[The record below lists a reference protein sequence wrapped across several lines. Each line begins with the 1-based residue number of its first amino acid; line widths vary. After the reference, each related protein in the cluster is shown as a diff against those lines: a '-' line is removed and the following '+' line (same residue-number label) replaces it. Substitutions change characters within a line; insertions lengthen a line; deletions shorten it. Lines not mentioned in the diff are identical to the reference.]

1 MMAPVD
7 AGGIMAISEQALRQA
22 LATIVP
28 DELGTDLVSAG
39 CLRSVAISAAGV
51 QLEIRLGYPCASRL
65 PAYREQID
73 ATLAPL
79 LAGQPLHLHLD
90 WQVQPHRNQQNLPAL
105 DQVSNIIAVS
115 SGKGGVGKSTT
126 AVNLALALQ
135 AEGARVGVLDADV
148 FGPSLP
154 LMLGV
159 PDGVRPKVR
168 DGKLF
173 IPIEAHGLQSMSMGY
188 LVDEGTPV
196 VFRGPKAS
204 GALLQL
210 VEQTLWDHLD
220 YLIVDM
226 PPGTGDIQLTLAQ
239 RVPVAGAVVVTTPQ
253 DIALLDAIKGIE
265 MFRKTDI
272 RVLGIVEN
280 MAMHVCSQC
289 GHVEHI
295 FGEGGGEKVAA
306 RYDTAL
312 LGSLP
317 LSRSIREQADG
328 GRPTVVAAAD
338 SAEAIAYR
346 QVARRMAARL
356 SLTGAGQRAFPRVRM
371 EH

>member
-1 MMAPVD
+1 MT
-7 AGGIMAISEQALRQA
+7 ISEQAVRQA

-28 DELGTDLVSAG
+28 QELAVDLVSAG
-39 CLRSVAISAAGV
+39 CIHSLQISDSAI
-51 QLEIRLGYPCASRL
+51 QLEVRFGFPCNSRL
-65 PAYREQID
+65 EEYRRQINT
-73 ATLAPL
+73 TLAPL
-79 LAGQPLHLHLD
+79 LGELPLHLRVD
-90 WQVQPHRNQQNLPAL
+90 WQVRPHRAQKDMAAL

-126 AVNLALALQ
+126 TVNLALSLQ

-154 LMLGV
+154 LMMGV
-159 PDGVRPKVR
+159 EDGRRPKLK
-168 DGKLF
+168 DNKLF
-173 IPIEAHGLQSMSMGY
+173 IPIEAHGIQTMSMGY
-188 LVDEGTPV
+188 LVDESTPV
-196 VFRGPKAS
+196 IFRGPKAS

-210 VEQTLWDHLD
+210 VEQTLWQKLD
-220 YLIVDM
+220 YLLIDM

-289 GHVEHI
+289 GHIEHI
-295 FGEGGGEKVAA
+295 FGEGGGEKVAN
-306 RYDTAL
+306 RYDTSL

-317 LSRSIREQADG
+317 LSRTIREQADG
-328 GRPTVVAAAD
+328 GRPTAIAAPE
-338 SAEAIAYR
+338 SAEGQAYR
-346 QVARRMAARL
+346 QVARNMAARL
-356 SLTGAGQRAFPRVRM
+356 SLIGVGQRAFPRVQM
-371 EH
+371 SH

>member
-1 MMAPVD
+1 MT
-7 AGGIMAISEQALRQA
+7 ISEQALRQA
-22 LATIVP
+22 LAAIVP
-28 DELGTDLVSAG
+28 EELGTDMVSAG
-39 CLRSVAISAAGV
+39 CVIRLEVNDAGV
-51 QLEIRLGYPCASRL
+51 QLEVRLGYPCESRL
-65 PAYREQID
+65 ADYQQQIH
-73 ATLAPL
+73 AALEPL
-79 LAGQPLHLHLD
+79 LAGLPLHLRLD
-90 WQVQPHRNQQNLPAL
+90 WQVQPHRAQQNMAAL

-159 PDGVRPKVR
+159 PDGLRPKVSDNR
-168 DGKLF
+168 LF
-173 IPIEAHGLQSMSMGY
+173 IPVEAHGLQTMSMGY
-188 LVDEGTPV
+188 LIDEGTPV

-295 FGEGGGEKVAA
+295 FGEGGGQRVAA

-328 GRPTVVAAAD
+328 GTPTVIAQPD
-338 SAEAIAYR
+338 SAEAAAYR

-356 SLTGAGQRAFPRVRM
+356 SLTGVGQRAFPKVRM

>member
-1 MMAPVD
+1 
-7 AGGIMAISEQALRQA
+7 MAISEQVIRQA

-28 DELGTDLVSAG
+28 QELATDLISAG
-39 CLRSVAISAAGV
+39 CVHRLDVADAGV
-51 QLEIRLGYPCASRL
+51 LLEVRLGFPCDSQLARYQ
-65 PAYREQID
+65 AQISES
-73 ATLAPL
+73 LAPVL
-79 LAGQPLHLHLD
+79 GGVPLHLRVD
-90 WQVQPHRNQQNLPAL
+90 WQALPHRAQQNMAAL

-159 PDGVRPKVR
+159 PEGQRPQVKDGR
-168 DGKLF
+168 LF
-173 IPIEAHGLQSMSMGY
+173 IPIQAHGLQTMSMGY
-188 LVDEGTPV
+188 LIDEGTPV

-220 YLIVDM
+220 YLIIDM

-280 MAMHVCSQC
+280 MAMHVCSSC

-295 FGEGGGEKVAA
+295 FGEGGGARVAE

-317 LSRSIREQADG
+317 LSRAIREQADG
-328 GRPTVVAAAD
+328 GAPTVVAEPD
-338 SAEAIAYR
+338 SPEAEVYR

-356 SLTGAGQRAFPRVRM
+356 SLIGVGQRAFPRVKM

>member
-1 MMAPVD
+1 
-7 AGGIMAISEQALRQA
+7 MAISEQVIRQA

-28 DELGTDLVSAG
+28 QELATDLISAG
-39 CLRSVAISAAGV
+39 SVHRLDVAEAGV
-51 QLEIRLGYPCASRL
+51 FLEVRLGFPCDSQRARYQ
-65 PAYREQID
+65 AQISES
-73 ATLAPL
+73 LAPVL
-79 LAGQPLHLHLD
+79 GGVPLHLRVD
-90 WQVQPHRNQQNLPAL
+90 WQVLPHRAQQNMATL

-159 PDGVRPKVR
+159 PEGQRPQVKDGR
-168 DGKLF
+168 LF
-173 IPIEAHGLQSMSMGY
+173 IPIQAHGLQTMSMGY
-188 LVDEGTPV
+188 LIDEGTPV

-220 YLIVDM
+220 YLIIDM

-280 MAMHVCSQC
+280 MAMHVCSNC
-289 GHVEHI
+289 GHIEHI
-295 FGEGGGEKVAA
+295 FGEGGGARVAE

-317 LSRSIREQADG
+317 LSRAIREQADG
-328 GRPTVVAAAD
+328 GAPTVVAEPD
-338 SAEAIAYR
+338 SPEAEGYR

-356 SLTGAGQRAFPRVRM
+356 SLIGVGQRAFPRVKM

>member
-1 MMAPVD
+1 MALYQRQ
-7 AGGIMAISEQALRQA
+7 IKEAL
-22 LATIVP
+22 T
-28 DELGTDLVSAG
+28 
-39 CLRSVAISAAGV
+39 
-51 QLEIRLGYPCASRL
+51 
-65 PAYREQID
+65 
-73 ATLAPL
+73 PL
-79 LAGQPLHLHLD
+79 LDGLPLHLRVD
-90 WQVQPHRNQQNLPAL
+90 WQVQPHRAQQNMAAL
-105 DQVSNIIAVS
+105 DQVSNIVAVS

-135 AEGARVGVLDADV
+135 SEGARVGVLDADV

-159 PDGVRPKVR
+159 PEGLRPKVK

-173 IPIEAHGLQSMSMGY
+173 IPIEAHGLQTMSMGY
-188 LVDEGTPV
+188 LIDEGTPV

-289 GHVEHI
+289 GHIEHI
-295 FGEGGGEKVAA
+295 FGEGGGARVAE

-317 LSRSIREQADG
+317 LSRAIREQADG
-328 GRPTVVAAAD
+328 GAPTVVADPD
-338 SAEAIAYR
+338 SAVADAYR

-356 SLTGAGQRAFPRVRM
+356 SLIGVGQRAFPRVKM